1 MSKKITKQQAINL
14 LYAQNPSDSV
24 KRTTIMDEFGNY
36 VFTTDVVLSKPN
48 NICGSSS
55 GCEALLIIEN
65 SNKVQ

>member
-24 KRTTIMDEFGNY
+24 KRTTVMDECGNY
-36 VFTTDVVLSKPN
+36 VFPTDVVLSKPN

-55 GCEALLIIEN
+55 G
-65 SNKVQ
+65 SG